1 MLFVKAGQSLPSH
14 SDKAELPENRIFET
28 TKGRD
33 MEIREGA
40 EEDSGKTWHLIPM
53 KRDFIALTRNFVAL
67 KSDFMGNEG
76 KLQSDKPIL

>member
-1 MLFVKAGQSLPSH
+1 
-14 SDKAELPENRIFET
+14 
-28 TKGRD
+28 
-33 MEIREGA
+33 MEIREGT

-76 KLQSDKPIL
+76 KLQSDKPIP